1 VLDVV
6 RQLAGWQAPAAQWE
20 ARLLPARVPGYRKA
34 WLDELSLSGELA
46 WGRLWGAGVLPIRN
60 APVTLFL
67 REDADAWLGLSTPGD
82 VWSVKGPAKVVLETL
97 GQRGPSFQSELLRAT
112 RLLPAQLEQGL
123 ADLVGLGL
131 ATCDAFSGLR
141 ALHGGRRVHG
151 ERARRGAPP
160 APAGRWSVFRGAALP
175 QAPSAEFA
183 ARQLL
188 RRTGVVFRR
197 SIERERL
204 PVPWYQVLRALRTL
218 EARGEVRGGR
228 FVAGFPGEQY
238 ALPEAVPRLREA
250 RRRGGEVPAGI
261 GPGDP
266 WDALREALVTEFKG
280 ARPER
285 VSG

>member
-1 VLDVV
+1 
-6 RQLAGWQAPAAQWE
+6 
-20 ARLLPARVPGYRKA
+20 
-34 WLDELSLSGELA
+34 
-46 WGRLWGAGVLPIRN
+46 
-60 APVTLFL
+60 
-67 REDADAWLGLSTPGD
+67 
-82 VWSVKGPAKVVLETL
+82 
-97 GQRGPSFQSELLRAT
+97 
-112 RLLPAQLEQGL
+112 
-123 ADLVGLGL
+123 
-131 ATCDAFSGLR
+131 
-141 ALHGGRRVHG
+141 VHG

-175 QAPSAEFA
+175 PAPGAEFA

-188 RRTGVVFRR
+188 RRTGIVFRR

-250 RRRGGEVPAGI
+250 RRRGGEVPAGV

-266 WDALREALVTEFKG
+266 WDALREALVAEFKG

-285 VSG
+285 VSP

>member
-1 VLDVV
+1 
-6 RQLAGWQAPAAQWE
+6 
-20 ARLLPARVPGYRKA
+20 
-34 WLDELSLSGELA
+34 
-46 WGRLWGAGVLPIRN
+46 
-60 APVTLFL
+60 
-67 REDADAWLGLSTPGD
+67 
-82 VWSVKGPAKVVLETL
+82 VKGPAKVVLEAL
-97 GQRGPSFQSELLRAT
+97 GQRGPSFQPELLRAT

-131 ATCDAFSGLR
+131 LTCDAFSGLR

-175 QAPSAEFA
+175 PAPGADFA

-188 RRTGVVFRR
+188 RRTGIVFRR
-197 SIERERL
+197 SVERERL

-250 RRRGGEVPAGI
+250 RRRGGEVPAGV

-266 WDALREALVTEFKG
+266 WDALREVLVTEFKG